1 MANTTGKKWGGRQ
14 KGVANKETKAI
25 RDMIVQA
32 LDEIGGIE
40 YLKTQAL
47 DNPNAFMSLIAK
59 VLPTQITGEDGGA
72 IQLQDVTTPEQIE
85 SLKQFALLKYGHKPI
100 TV

>member
-32 LDEIGGIE
+32 LDEVGGIE

-47 DNPNAFMSLIAK
+47 DNPTAFMSLIAK
-59 VLPTQITGEDGGA
+59 VLPTQITGEGGGA
-72 IQLQDVTTPEQIE
+72 VQIETKATPEQLE
-85 SLKQFALLKYGHKPI
+85 ALKQWALLKHGTNPA